1 MMKLTDL
8 PPEVLE
14 EIVTLLPATDICSV
28 RETCSHLLSVCD
40 QQETYPENNIYIFI
54 FLCFFLNE
62 IFFHKYHILRCLSPV
77 SLDGESQERSQCGA
91 PCWSVCQGIVPELA
105 P

>member
-8 PPEVLE
+8 PPELLE

-54 FLCFFLNE
+54 F
-62 IFFHKYHILRCLSPV
+62 P
-77 SLDGESQERSQCGA
+77 
-91 PCWSVCQGIVPELA
+91 
-105 P
+105 